1 MALPFP
7 PPYLCLVTDRSLRQ
21 ERSLDEAVAQAV
33 EGGVNMVQLREK
45 DLPGGPLLELAA
57 RLRQRTRGRALL
69 FVNERVDVALACGAD
84 GVQLGEQALPVM
96 AARRLVPT
104 GSGLLIGRSVHGAE
118 GAAEAERQGADL
130 LVAGSLFHTRSHPGV
145 EPLGLTLLARIAA
158 QAGVP
163 VLGIGGVTAANAA
176 QAIEAGAQGV
186 AVISAILAAP
196 DPREA
201 AKELWDVL
209 REAWNARGVR
219 RD

>member
-21 ERSLDEAVAQAV
+21 ERSLEEAVAQAV

-84 GVQLGEQALPVM
+84 GVQLGEQAMPVP
-96 AARRLVPT
+96 AVRRVV
-104 GSGLLIGRSVHGAE
+104 GDRFFIGRSVHGDE

-130 LVAGSLFHTRSHPGV
+130 LVAGSLFHTRSHPGA

-186 AVISAILAAP
+186 AVISAVLAAS

-201 AKELWDVL
+201 AKELWAAVS
-209 REAWNARGVR
+209 RAWNARGVR